1 MVEYYATFHA
11 AAVEF
16 SLVSKIYVDYLF
28 IGVQH
33 IV

>member
-1 MVEYYATFHA
+1 MVEFYAAFHA
-11 AAVEF
+11 TAVEF